1 MDMPRS
7 ERTRIIIIG
16 RCNAGKSA
24 LANAIAGQEVA
35 ITSPV
40 AGTTTDPVAKAVE
53 LPGLGA
59 CVITDTPGL
68 DDGTP
73 LGRQRMERTRQAL
86 NTADIAIIA
95 APRAECGELER
106 RCAAELR
113 RRGIP
118 FITVATF
125 MQHILSYQNHTWE
138 EAPLVHANACTGKGI
153 GKVVAALA
161 CLRPA
166 PGDAPRTIAAHL
178 VEPGGTVLLVM
189 PQDAQA
195 PKGRLILPQSQ
206 VLRELLGAGIN
217 ALCCTPAT
225 MPQALAA
232 LRRTPDLTITDSQA
246 FREVDDRLPRRARL
260 TSFSILMARYKGNI
274 AVLAEGARAIDG
286 LTPRSRVLIAEA
298 CAHVPQGE
306 DIGRVQL
313 PRLLRQRAGDGLSID
328 IVAGD
333 AFPAD
338 LRGYSLVVHCGACM
352 FNRAHMMARIRQARD
367 QGVPI
372 TNYGVAIAY
381 LQGILPRMV
390 WE

>member
-138 EAPLVHANACTGKGI
+138 DAPLVHANACTGKGI
-153 GKVVAALA
+153 GK
-161 CLRPA
+161 
-166 PGDAPRTIAAHL
+166 
-178 VEPGGTVLLVM
+178 
-189 PQDAQA
+189 
-195 PKGRLILPQSQ
+195 
-206 VLRELLGAGIN
+206 
-217 ALCCTPAT
+217 
-225 MPQALAA
+225 
-232 LRRTPDLTITDSQA
+232 A
-246 FREVDDRLPRRARL
+246 FSETL
-260 TSFSILMARYKGNI
+260 
-274 AVLAEGARAIDG
+274 DG
-286 LTPRSRVLIAEA
+286 LVGIAGRFHIGSHKLRV
-298 CAHVPQGE
+298 
-306 DIGRVQL
+306 
-313 PRLLRQRAGDGLSID
+313 
-328 IVAGD
+328 
-333 AFPAD
+333 
-338 LRGYSLVVHCGACM
+338 
-352 FNRAHMMARIRQARD
+352 
-367 QGVPI
+367 VPI
-372 TNYGVAIAY
+372 SGEQSLPEAGQRRPVGVQFINFDF
-381 LQGILPRMV
+381 RNSS
-390 WE
+390 EH